1 MLNVLNVEP
10 WNYSIEAKRILQ
22 KFSTVDEIPFSRNEL
37 LENIKNYDVLIVRLG
52 YLIDE
57 EVITRAT
64 SLQTI
69 VTATTGLDHID
80 LKAASDRGITVLSLK
95 GETGLLDTITATAEH
110 TFALLLSLVRRIP
123 QAFESVKC
131 GNWCRDN
138 FWGSELQGKIL
149 GIIGFGRLGKMVAEY
164 GKAFKME
171 IIATDPDTQIKE
183 QGIKQLDL
191 ADLLMQADVATIH
204 VPLSDETHHLISSE
218 EIQLFKEGSWLI
230 NTSRGDV
237 LDELALLKALGEGRL
252 AGAALD
258 VLSNEFSIEPDWVKG
273 NPLVEYA
280 KNHDNLLITPH
291 IGGATCESMRK
302 TEIFM
307 AEKLFKIFGSKS

>member
-237 LDELALLKALGEGRL
+237 LDELALLRALGEGRL